1 MHLIK
6 KESVHAVP
14 NGMFA
19 LKGGQLNGEI
29 KDLPRHLI
37 TEKHPLSNYFKEA
50 YFEEKYLLYVQ

>member
-1 MHLIK
+1 
-6 KESVHAVP
+6 VHAVP

-50 YFEEKYLLYVQ
+50 YFEEKYLLFVQ